1 MTTNSYAEVFPPGE
15 FLKDELEL
23 RNWSQTEFAEIIG
36 RPVRLVNEIIAGKKA
51 ITPETAVQLAAALGT
66 SAELWMNLESQYQ
79 LSRLRQTT
87 SAIQRKALLHGRFP
101 VRDMAKRRWV
111 DASDDIDVAEHEI
124 RKFYG
129 LDSLDAAPAL
139 PHAARKHS
147 YEGVSMRQWSWLF
160 RVKQVAE
167 AITVP
172 RYSRSRLIKA
182 LPDLRALMVGPEESS
197 HVPRL
202 LNEAGVRLVVVE
214 ALPGSKIDGACLW
227 LDGGQPV
234 IALSARLDRI
244 DNFWFVLRHEIEH
257 LLQEH
262 GKADR
267 MILDEDIVE
276 SGGSGR
282 SPEERVADD
291 AAAQFGV
298 ADAELESYMTRVA
311 PYFFSRDEVQAF
323 AQQLGVHPGIVVGRL
338 QQRLAKQG
346 QPDAYRYLREYL
358 VRTRQCLVQAAPADG
373 WGAVYP
379 I

>member
-1 MTTNSYAEVFPPGE
+1 MTSNSYAEVFPPGE
-15 FLKDELEL
+15 FLKDELEA

-36 RPVRLVNEIIAGKKA
+36 RPVRLVNEIIAGKKS
-51 ITPETAVQLAAALGT
+51 ITPETAMQLAAALGT
-66 SAELWMNLESQYQ
+66 SAEMWMNLESQYQ
-79 LSRLRQTT
+79 LSRLREST

-101 VRDMAKRRWV
+101 VRDMTKRRWV
-111 DASDDIDVAEHEI
+111 DASDDIDVVEHEF
-124 RKFYG
+124 RKFYC

-147 YEGVSMRQWSWLF
+147 YEGVSILQWSWLF

-167 AITVP
+167 SITAP
-172 RYSRSRLIKA
+172 RYSRGRLIKA
-182 LPDLRALMVGPEESS
+182 LPELRALMAAPEDSR

-202 LNEAGVRLVVVE
+202 LNEAGVRFVVVE

-227 LDGGQPV
+227 LDGGQPA

-267 MILDEDIVE
+267 MILDEDILE
-276 SGGSGR
+276 SAGSGQP
-282 SPEERVADD
+282 SEEQVANK

-298 ADAELESYMTRVA
+298 TDAELEAYMARVA
-311 PYFFSRDEVQAF
+311 PYFFAREGVLAF
-323 AQQLGVHPGIVVGRL
+323 AAQLGVHPGIVVGRL
-338 QQRLAKQG
+338 QRRLAQQG
-346 QPDAYRYLREYL
+346 QPDSYRYLRDYL
-358 VRTRQCLVQAAPADG
+358 VRTRQFLTQAAPADG
-373 WGAVYP
+373 WGTVYP
-379 I
+379 V